1 MLRQWSLSF
10 SAKMV
15 ESRSI
20 LPVLFLPSYGTTL
33 THNRDLFNIFGVKKL
48 NKQKGKFLEKLFHW
62 RVQIELCTFT
72 CGKLK
77 NTLNPLFLVL
87 SSSYFLSIFFQ
98 LRPWKSIT
106 LLFSFSF
113 LLDESTVETCLKMA
127 FSRWWLKYYCVACRR
142 CWSPRMQ
149 AACLL
154 QCSGCI

>member
-1 MLRQWSLSF
+1 MRVFSCLYLSESDPFVLRQWSLSF

-33 THNRDLFNIFGVKKL
+33 THNRDLLNIFGVKKL
-48 NKQKGKFLEKLFHW
+48 NKQKGKFLEKFSIGEFRYSSVPSL
-62 RVQIELCTFT
+62 VGE
-72 CGKLK
+72 LK

-113 LLDESTVETCLKMA
+113 LLDESTVETCLKTA
-127 FSRWWLKYYCVACRR
+127 FS
-142 CWSPRMQ
+142 
-149 AACLL
+149 
-154 QCSGCI
+154 G

>member
-1 MLRQWSLSF
+1 
-10 SAKMV
+10 MV
-15 ESRSI
+15 ESRFI

-87 SSSYFLSIFFQ
+87 SSS
-98 LRPWKSIT
+98 
-106 LLFSFSF
+106 
-113 LLDESTVETCLKMA
+113 
-127 FSRWWLKYYCVACRR
+127 
-142 CWSPRMQ
+142 
-149 AACLL
+149 
-154 QCSGCI
+154 